1 MSNNISMY
9 MGTKEEGEDRDC
21 ITYFF
26 AKNIQEAKKHAKQM
40 KLKNF
45 SKICKKVYYKNKD
58 Y

>member
-1 MSNNISMY
+1 MY
-9 MGTKEEGEDRDC
+9 IGTKEKGEDRDC

-26 AKNIQEAKKHAKQM
+26 AENIQEAKQHAKQM

-45 SKICKKVYYKNKD
+45 SKISKKVYYKNKD